1 MIAGAGSMFGV
12 WRTTRHEERTARVNA
27 DTETVRITGEVEVK
41 REQLVDD
48 RIAQHFERL
57 EAAPDSSQRDLSR
70 WLGVSLG
77 KLNACLRCL
86 IEEGLVVANAPSD
99 NGGLSG
105 PRYRVT
111 RRGRAS
117 RAESAVRCLKEKQA
131 LVSTL
136 KSEIASLEAELNPG
150 DGAGGVREG

>member
-1 MIAGAGSMFGV
+1 M
-12 WRTTRHEERTARVNA
+12 H
-27 DTETVRITGEVEVK
+27 VEL
-41 REQLVDD
+41 RYQLLK
-48 RIAQHFERL
+48 RL
-57 EAAPDSSQRDLSR
+57 EAAPDSSQRDLSG

-86 IEEGLVVANAPSD
+86 IEEGQVVANDLSD

-117 RAESAVRCLKEKQA
+117 RAESAVRCLQEKQA
-131 LVSTL
+131 LISTL
-136 KSEIASLEAELNPG
+136 KSEIASLEAELKHGNEAG
-150 DGAGGVREG
+150 GGVREG